1 MAVKTFRQFR
11 RFVTNKEE
19 KQMQQIV
26 YLGKTRTGVFGYF
39 TNGYLAWSL
48 SPEQYARGD
57 EWHADYAKSLNFH
70 FVSSVEA

>member
-1 MAVKTFRQFR
+1 
-11 RFVTNKEE
+11 
-19 KQMQQIV
+19 MQLV

-39 TNGYLAWSL
+39 TNGYLAWAL

-57 EWHADYAKSLNFH
+57 EWHADYAKSLNFK